1 MKRVFIV
8 SEIGNSH
15 EGSVGLAKKFIE
27 VAGKCGA
34 DAVKFQTHIFD
45 RESLANAPS
54 PSYFKDE
61 SRKEYFERTSFNIHQ
76 WNDLKKYAEEE
87 CNIEFISSPFSLE
100 AVDMLEKIG
109 VSKYKIPS
117 GEVTNIPLLVKI
129 AKTGKKVLLSS
140 GMSNWK
146 ELDEAVKI
154 LKENGCSN
162 LIVLQ
167 CTSKYPCPPE
177 DVGLNLII
185 EMKKKYNL
193 PVGLSD
199 HTLGITSSIAAVVFG
214 AEVIERHFTLSKLMY
229 GSDVK
234 HSLEPTELSLLVDCI
249 RELEIILESKVNK
262 DEVACKLKN
271 MKIIFEKSIVAS
283 CDIKSGTIIKEKHL
297 SYKKPGDGISA
308 KEYKKVLNKMIKK
321 DIKKDQKFEW
331 EDFN

>member
-1 MKRVFIV
+1 MKKTFIV
-8 SEIGNSH
+8 AEIGNTH
-15 EGSVGLAKKFIE
+15 EGSLGLAKCFIK
-27 VAGKCGA
+27 AAADCGV

-45 RESLANAPS
+45 SESLANAPS
-54 PSYFKDE
+54 PGYFKEE
-61 SRKEYFERTSFNIHQ
+61 SRKEYFERTSFNIPQ
-76 WNDLKKYAEEE
+76 WGELKIYAEKE

-109 VSKYKIPS
+109 ISKYKIPS

-146 ELDEAVKI
+146 DLDDAVKI
-154 LKENGCSN
+154 LKENGSRD
-162 LIVLQ
+162 IVILQ
-167 CTSKYPCPPE
+167 CTSEYPCPPE
-177 DVGLNLII
+177 DVGLNVLI

-199 HTLGITSSIAAVVFG
+199 HTLGIASSIAAVIFG

-229 GSDVK
+229 GSDAK

-262 DEVACKLKN
+262 DEIACKLRN

-297 SYKKPGDGISA
+297 AYKKPGDGISA
-308 KEYKKVLNKMIKK
+308 KDYKKVLNKMIKK

-331 EDFN
+331 EDFK